1 MSFSQM
7 TTAAFSS
14 GRKNVEE
21 LLATA
26 RRFRGRERQQAKA
39 IKAGRAL
46 RAQLDFARY
55 LQKRTADPQS
65 YISPSPA
72 KHRRRHRRKRFLL
85 IFYPFRSSRRF
96 LLQSAVLRPPYR
108 TFSDGVNITPRRP
121 HRWLIIR
128 RRDLARS
135 IPNAGL
141 VLLPNASHIFLTDQ
155 LEPARDAILAFL
167 ERTTVKKHDA

>member
-26 RRFRGRERQQAKA
+26 RKIFWATAATSGSNQ
-39 IKAGRAL
+39 GRAGVARTIGL
-46 RAQLDFARY
+46 RPLPSEANSR
-55 LQKRTADPQS
+55 PQS
-65 YISPSPA
+65 HISRSPA

-96 LLQSAVLRPPYR
+96 LLQSAVLRPLTVPLPTALISRYVEPIAGSSLAGGTSPAPSRYR
-108 TFSDGVNITPRRP
+108 PSSTRLGSSLTISGARQGR
-121 HRWLIIR
+121 RWL
-128 RRDLARS
+128 
-135 IPNAGL
+135 
-141 VLLPNASHIFLTDQ
+141 
-155 LEPARDAILAFL
+155 
-167 ERTTVKKHDA
+167 